1 MAYNDD
7 HVWLYEHDIP
17 NGGDPTRVA
26 LETLLRDI
34 ESFLFDYNHPGYAK
48 SEFLSWALQRADAT
62 KNSSGNAPDAVLF
75 WHPEAPGLNYNRPK
89 KGAHAPGRVED
100 LRIGGLPRPDFLQ
113 GSDRGGED
121 ELYPTEPRFQPVPDP
136 NLARVANRNAYVVNP
151 RTPDEPSHDKDGED

>member
-7 HVWLYEHDIP
+7 HVWLYEHAIP

-48 SEFLSWALQRADAT
+48 SEFLSWAMQRCDAT
-62 KNSSGNAPDAVLF
+62 KNSSGNVPDSVLF
-75 WHPEAPGLNYNRPK
+75 WHPEAPGLTYNRPK
-89 KGAHAPGRVED
+89 KGSHAPGRVAD
-100 LRIGGLPRPDFLQ
+100 DRIGGLPKPEFLQ
-113 GSDRGGED
+113 GSEHGGED

-151 RTPDEPSHDKDGED
+151 RKPEKPEPKETD

>member
-1 MAYNDD
+1 MAYDDD
-7 HVWLYEHDIP
+7 HIWHYEHDIP

-62 KNSSGNAPDAVLF
+62 KNSSGNVPDAVLF
-75 WHPEAPGLNYNRPK
+75 WDASAPGLTYNRPK
-89 KGAHAPGRVED
+89 KGSHAPGRVED

-113 GSDRGGED
+113 GSDQGSES
-121 ELYPTEPRFQPVPDP
+121 ELYPQEPTLQPVPDP
-136 NLARVANRNAYVVNP
+136 NLARVANRNAYVVP
-151 RTPDEPSHDKDGED
+151 RRYPAKKEND